1 MLDNILTIPALAVGA
16 FFAVSYFISPDTIV
30 IQNISVPPSLEDQG
44 YSEAV
49 ATTMLSD
56 SVARISDEAGTNR
69 GAYVAEETAQAK
81 SVEALSDW
89 FGLAQPIRATQVALG
104 FLPYSFSGEFVED
117 GEELVLRIRGQS
129 SEYWHFLLEKRG
141 TKDDIPG
148 LMNDAAIDLL
158 KELDPYLIAVYHF
171 RREIPSKDFTK
182 TKEAVTHAL
191 VHAPRKN
198 LPWVYALWAH
208 ILFFEGDLEG
218 SIMKNRQALA
228 LDPTFPRP
236 MMRWGEALQT
246 MGLHDEAIGRFKKTL
261 EIDPYYPEALVY
273 WADSLIAQGQ
283 IKEAGLKLREAY
295 DMAPDFPR
303 IVHAYGMYHAEHGNK
318 VRAADILRRAVEL
331 DDGHN
336 EKFVRDL
343 RKVQLMI
350 EPRLKDIETDK
361 GTPAPAAADTTT
373 KSG

>member
-30 IQNISVPPSLEDQG
+30 IQNISVPPALEDQG

-49 ATTMLSD
+49 ATTMVSD

-117 GEELVLRIRGQS
+117 GEDLVLRIRGQS
-129 SEYWHFLLEKRG
+129 SEYWHFIVEQRG
-141 TKDDIPG
+141 SKDDIDT
-148 LMNDAAIDLL
+148 LISNAAIELL

-171 RREIPSKDFTK
+171 RHEIPSGEFTNTKD
-182 TKEAVTHAL
+182 AIDHAL
-191 VHAPRKN
+191 IHAPRKN

-208 ILFFEGDLEG
+208 VLFFEGDLEG

-236 MMRWGEALQT
+236 MMRWGESLQK
-246 MGLHDEAIGRFKKTL
+246 MGLHEEAIGRFKKTL
-261 EIDPYYPEALVY
+261 EIDPHYPEAVVY
-273 WADSLIAQGQ
+273 WANSLLAQGK
-283 IKEAGLKLREAY
+283 IKEAGLKFREAY
-295 DMAPDFPR
+295 DMSPDFPR
-303 IVHAYGMYHAEHGNK
+303 IVHAYGMYQAEYGNK
-318 VRAADILRRAVEL
+318 VKAADILRRAVEL

-336 EKFVRDL
+336 TKFVRDL
-343 RKVQLMI
+343 RRVQRMV
-350 EPRLKDIETDK
+350 EPGLNDIKSDK
-361 GTPAPAAADTTT
+361 EEAAPAASTAT
-373 KSG
+373 KEG

>member
-44 YSEAV
+44 YSNAV

-117 GEELVLRIRGQS
+117 GDELVLRIRGQS
-129 SEYWHFLLEKRG
+129 SEYWHFLLEQRG
-141 TKDDIPG
+141 SKDDIDG
-148 LMNDAAIDLL
+148 LINRASLELL
-158 KELDPYLIAVYHF
+158 KELDPYLIAVYNF
-171 RREIPSKDFTK
+171 RREIPERDFTK
-182 TKEAVTHAL
+182 TKDAIDHAL
-191 VHAPRKN
+191 VHAPREN

-208 ILFFEGDLEG
+208 VLFFEGDLEG

-246 MGLHDEAIGRFKKTL
+246 MGLHDEAIGRFRKTL
-261 EIDPYYPEALVY
+261 EIDPHYPEAVVY
-273 WADSLIAQGQ
+273 WANSLLAQGKT
-283 IKEAGLKLREAY
+283 KEAGVKFKEAY

-303 IVHAYGMYHAEHGNK
+303 IVHAYGMYLAEYGNK
-318 VRAADILRRAVEL
+318 VLAADILRRAVEL

-336 EKFVRDL
+336 EKFARDL
-343 RKVQLMI
+343 RKVQRMVD
-350 EPRLKDIETDK
+350 PRLDGIGGDQQQ
-361 GTPAPAAADTTT
+361 PAPAAEPAT
-373 KSG
+373 KAG

>member
-30 IQNISVPPSLEDQG
+30 IQNISVPPSMEDQG
-44 YSEAV
+44 YTGEV

-104 FLPYSFSGEFVED
+104 FLPYSFSGEFVEE
-117 GEELVLRIRGQS
+117 GEDLILRVRGQS

-141 TKDDIPG
+141 PKENIDA
-148 LMNDAAIDLL
+148 LFNAAAIDLL

-171 RREIPSKDFTK
+171 RHEIPSREFKNTKD
-182 TKEAVTHAL
+182 AIDHAL

-208 ILFFEGDLEG
+208 VLFFEGDLEG

-236 MMRWGEALQT
+236 MMRWGESLAK
-246 MGLHDEAIGRFKKTL
+246 MGLHDEAISRFKKTL
-261 EIDPYYPEALVY
+261 EIDPHYPEALGY
-273 WADSLIAQGQ
+273 WAKSLIAQGK
-283 IKEAGLKLREAY
+283 IKEAGLKFKEAY

-303 IVHAYGMYHAEHGNK
+303 IVHAYGMYHAEYGNK
-318 VRAADILRRAVEL
+318 VKAADILRRAVEL

-336 EKFVRDL
+336 DKFVRDL
-343 RKVQLMI
+343 RKVQRMI
-350 EPRLKDIETDK
+350 DPRLNDVKSDK
-361 GTPAPAAADTTT
+361 EDAAPAGTSTSD
-373 KSG
+373 G